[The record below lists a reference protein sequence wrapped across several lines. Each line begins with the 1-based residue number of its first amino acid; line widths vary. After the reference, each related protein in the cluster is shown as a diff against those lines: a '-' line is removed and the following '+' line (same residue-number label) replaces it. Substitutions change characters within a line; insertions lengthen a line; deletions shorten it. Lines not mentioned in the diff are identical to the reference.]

1 VITIVEGNSMSDLV
15 ITKRISI
22 EAKTIDDVA
31 NWLNSLED
39 ADNDHEL
46 TEPVTL
52 EIEIDMSPDSGDDS
66 EDEGD
71 DTDEEE
77 GVGVSQSG

>member
-52 EIEIDMSPDSGDDS
+52 EIEIDMSPDS